1 MIINW
6 FFNWLNFGILF
17 FLGRYVFLRWF
28 AASIHKSIKLDME
41 KLPTLQQELVCLENQ
56 IQEVALDFVLQQHKA
71 ISLTAK
77 LARWQSEF
85 EIIKLANDLE
95 LKALQSR
102 LDQQD
107 LIKTHNLAL
116 TITQNDILTTA
127 VNQAANLLQINFT
140 DQVQAQY
147 FVDRALIKLERE

>member
-1 MIINW
+1 M
-6 FFNWLNFGILF
+6 
-17 FLGRYVFLRWF
+17 
-28 AASIHKSIKLDME
+28 
-41 KLPTLQQELVCLENQ
+41 
-56 IQEVALDFVLQQHKA
+56 
-71 ISLTAK
+71 
-77 LARWQSEF
+77 
-85 EIIKLANDLE
+85 
-95 LKALQSR
+95 QSR